1 MPRSTQLVTAL
12 LSLLM
17 SPAVIAQGL
26 ADPQIRSEPVG
37 DGLVVL
43 FAPGAGNV
51 LVSIGNDGVLMVDD
65 GVPEVVQGYMD
76 AIAGLGGADVDFVI
90 NTHWH
95 FDHADGN
102 KILGPVGA
110 RLVSHENSR
119 QMMTRDNV
127 INVVGTTIDQPA
139 YQPDAWP
146 VVTYDDSMSMHF
158 NGERIDLLH
167 VGAGHTQG
175 DTAVIFADRNLVHMG
190 DIYLNGGY
198 PFVDADHGG
207 SLIGIVEFCEQVL
220 AQLAPGATV
229 VPGHGPVSDYD
240 GMAEYASMLRTI
252 YQRISSLVE
261 DGASLEQVIA
271 AQPTA
276 EWDEVRGDPIGLLDR
291 TYASLTR

>member
-1 MPRSTQLVTAL
+1 MSRPTHLVTAL
-12 LSLLM
+12 LAVLM
-17 SPAVIAQGL
+17 APAVTAQGL
-26 ADPQIRSEPVG
+26 ADPEIRSEPVG

-51 LVSIGNDGVLMVDD
+51 LVSIGDDGVLMVDD
-65 GVPEVVQGYMD
+65 GVPEVVQGYKD
-76 AIAGLGGADVDFVI
+76 AIARLGGTDVDFIV

-95 FDHADGN
+95 YDHADGN
-102 KILGPVGA
+102 KTFGPEGTW
-110 RLVSHENSR
+110 LISHENSR

-127 INVVGTTIDQPA
+127 INVVRMTIDQPA
-139 YQPDAWP
+139 YEPDARP
-146 VVTYDDSMSMHF
+146 VVTYNDSMSMHF

-190 DIYLNGGY
+190 DVYLNGGY
-198 PFVDADHGG
+198 SFVDADHGG

-220 AQLAPGATV
+220 ARLMPGATV

-252 YQRISSLVE
+252 YQRISSLVK

-276 EWDEVRGDPIGLLDR
+276 EWDEMRGDPSGLLDR